1 MSNNVSQ
8 RMMSPEKATVTL
20 MLSGPII
27 PVMLRLAVPTVVVL
41 LVQTLVGVIE
51 TYFVSSLGANVLA
64 GVAVVFPVL
73 MLMQMM
79 ANGGIGGGV
88 ASAVAR
94 ASGAGRRADA
104 QSLVWHGVVIAG
116 FAGTSFAAA
125 LIIGGDALYEWMGV
139 DGPALQAAL
148 EYSNIVFAG
157 SPLIWLV
164 ALLSAALRGAGDT
177 KTPANIT
184 LVGAAILLP
193 LSPALIIGWGPI
205 PSFGV
210 AGAGIAVLTYYV
222 LAALFLVRH
231 MRSERSVIRLS
242 RSPLSIHLVKDILS
256 VGLLSAIGTVQVNL
270 TVAIVTSAVG
280 RFGADAIAGY
290 GIASRLDYLQI
301 PLLFGFGSA
310 LMTMVGVNIG
320 AGQVQR
326 AKRITWIGAAIAFA
340 FTELLG
346 IGVAIFPEIWLS
358 IFSDE
363 PDVLA
368 VGASYLRNVAP
379 FYGAIGIG
387 MALYFA
393 GQGAKRVL
401 WPVLAGTA
409 RMIIAAVV
417 GWIAVTHFHAELPA
431 LFKIVALSAFVYGG
445 ITMAKSVLWELP
457 R

>member
-1 MSNNVSQ
+1 MATIAGQ
-8 RMMSPEKATVTL
+8 KMMSPEDTGVSR
-20 MLSGPII
+20 MLSGPIV
-27 PVMLRLAVPTVVVL
+27 PVMLRLALPTVAVL
-41 LVQTLVGVIE
+41 LIQTLVGVIE

-94 ASGAGRRADA
+94 ASGAGRRVDA
-104 QSLVWHGVVIAG
+104 QSLVWHGIVIAG
-116 FAGTSFAAA
+116 IAGASFAVA
-125 LIIGGDALYEWMGV
+125 LIIGGNALYRWMGV
-139 DGPALQAAL
+139 DGLALHAALQ
-148 EYSNIVFAG
+148 YSNIVFAG

-177 KTPANIT
+177 KTPARIT
-184 LVGAAILLP
+184 LAGAAILLP

-210 AGAGIAVLTYYV
+210 AGAGIAVLVYYM
-222 LAALFLVRH
+222 LASLFLVRH
-231 MRSERSVIRLS
+231 MRSKRSVIRLS
-242 RSPLSIHLVKDILS
+242 KTPLHVHLFKDILG

-280 RFGADAIAGY
+280 IFGADAIAGY

-310 LMTMVGVNIG
+310 LMTMVGVNLG
-320 AGQVQR
+320 AGQMRR
-326 AKRITWIGAAIAFA
+326 AQRITWIGTAIAFA

-346 IGVAIFPEIWLS
+346 LGVATLPEVWLT
-358 IFSDE
+358 IFSNDPE
-363 PDVLA
+363 VLT
-368 VGASYLRNVAP
+368 VGTSYLRNVAP

-393 GQGAKRVL
+393 GQGANRVL

-409 RMIIAAVV
+409 RMIIAAIA
-417 GWIAVTHFHAELPA
+417 GWVAVKYFHAELPT
-431 LFKIVALSAFVYGG
+431 LFQIVALSAFVYGA
-445 ITMAKSVLWELP
+445 ITAAKSVFWELP